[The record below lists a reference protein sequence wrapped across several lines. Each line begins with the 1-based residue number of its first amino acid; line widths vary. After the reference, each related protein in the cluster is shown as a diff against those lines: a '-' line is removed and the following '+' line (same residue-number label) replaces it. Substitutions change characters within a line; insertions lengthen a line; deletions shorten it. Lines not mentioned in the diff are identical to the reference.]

1 MDPWIV
7 EKREVIADNGIV
19 SSAHRLA
26 SQAGVEMLMN
36 GGNAVDAGA
45 ATSFAIGVVEP
56 FMNGIGGGGVINIRL
71 RSGEQCVVDG
81 YVMAPRNV
89 KDYDWTPALH
99 KTACVPGILAAW
111 SLALEKY
118 GTMTLEEVTMPAIK
132 YAKNGFLVD
141 SYIEKAIASSLQRLN
156 GAGVRLLCKSL
167 YQPLKEGDLYFNKD
181 LARSLELIAKGGPDE
196 FYRGRIAEAIVEDME
211 RNGGLITR
219 EDLASYKA
227 RTYEPVITAF
237 RGHEVQLVPYAHGGM
252 TVGHTLNIL
261 EQFKQEDLVYD
272 STKYYHILA
281 EAEKRA
287 FKDRLTYYGDPYF
300 ANVPWEGLLSKKYA
314 AELSNEINLEK
325 SSGVVEP
332 GDPWKH
338 DHSYAKSN
346 PKLKSSY
353 SGNVPDVE
361 ETTSF
366 SVIDKD
372 RNMVGGNQSLGK
384 QFGSGVCVPGCGFF
398 LNDWMF
404 KATGASGFMPL
415 PWHPTH
421 IQAGKRPVNN
431 HAPTVIYKNNQP
443 FMVLGSPAGR
453 RQQGAIIQTIVHVI
467 DHGMGIQKAISAPRI
482 HCEGNNLWMETR
494 ISEETRNALR
504 SMGHEVIDMAEATM
518 FFGGLNAVKVN
529 QKTGKLHGGADI
541 RRPCAAVGY

>member
-7 EKREVIADNGIV
+7 DKKEVIADNGVV

-56 FMNGIGGGGVINIRL
+56 FMNSIGGGGVINIRL
-71 RSGEQCVVDG
+71 RSGERCVIDG
-81 YVMAPRNV
+81 YVMAPKNT

-99 KTACVPGILAAW
+99 KTACIPGILAAW
-111 SLALEKY
+111 ALALEKY
-118 GTMTLEEVTMPAIK
+118 GTMTLEEVTAPAIR
-132 YAKNGFLVD
+132 YAKNGFMVD

-156 GAGVRLLCKSL
+156 GAGVRLLCKAL
-167 YQPLKEGDLYFNKD
+167 YQPLKEGDLFFNKD
-181 LARSLELIAKGGPDE
+181 LARTLELIAKGGRDE
-196 FYRGRIAEAIVEDME
+196 FYKGKIAEALVEDME
-211 RNGGLITR
+211 RNGGLITM
-219 EDLASYKA
+219 EDMASYEA
-227 RTYEPVITAF
+227 RVYEPAMTTF
-237 RGHEVQLVPYAHGGM
+237 RGYEVQLVPYAHGGM

-261 EQFKQEDLVYD
+261 EQFEKDELTYD
-272 STKYYHILA
+272 TTQYYHILA

-287 FKDRLTYYGDPYF
+287 FTDRLNFYGDPYY
-300 ANVPWEGLLSKKYA
+300 ANVPWEGLLSKEYA
-314 AELSNEINLEK
+314 KELANEINLKE
-325 SSGVVEP
+325 SSGVVKP

-338 DHSYAKSN
+338 DHSYAK
-346 PKLKSSY
+346 PDERLKSSY
-353 SGNVPDVE
+353 SVKPDTE

-372 RNMVGGNQSLGK
+372 RNMVGANQSLGK

-421 IQAGKRPVNN
+421 LQAGKRPVNN
-431 HAPTVIYKNNQP
+431 HAPTVIYKDDKP
-443 FMVLGSPAGR
+443 FLVLGSPGGR
-453 RQQGAIIQTIVHVI
+453 KQQGAIIQTIVHAI
-467 DHGMGIQKAISAPRI
+467 DHDMGLQDSVSAPRI
-482 HCEGNNLWMETR
+482 HCEGNNLWMESR
-494 ISEETRNALR
+494 ISKEIRNTLR
-504 SMGHEVIDMAEATM
+504 EMGHNVVDMAEATM
-518 FFGGLNAVKVN
+518 FFGGLNAVKIDPE
-529 QKTGKLHGGADI
+529 TGRIHGGADI